1 MMKGKQPRL
10 TAKASKSTLSFKGSF
25 FSQTAR
31 RLAQKQPPFK
41 DSVTAHWSMGRSAED
56 LPRIKCSAEAG
67 DIRL

>member
-1 MMKGKQPRL
+1 MAKGKHPRF

-41 DSVTAHWSMGRSAED
+41 DSVTAHWSTEKKRLRFIED
-56 LPRIKCSAEAG
+56 QM
-67 DIRL
+67 